1 MEASVCVLEK
11 EREKERGEST
21 YAKTSWEVRL
31 RNWVIKSHEMAE
43 PELKSQN
50 RN

>member
-1 MEASVCVLEK
+1 MEASVCVLEKESEK

-31 RNWVIKSHEMAE
+31 RNWVIKSHEMTEA
-43 PELKSQN
+43 K
-50 RN
+50 

>member
-1 MEASVCVLEK
+1 MCVR
-11 EREKERGEST
+11 EREREREREEEKAPWQGV
-21 YAKTSWEVRL
+21 AL
-31 RNWVIKSHEMAE
+31 RNEVIKSHEMAE